1 MRSELRIASIA
12 ITLAAFA
19 SNGAAEESIALD
31 GYTCAQ
37 FLSDTTQPADGNKV
51 LKTLMMISWATGYAA
66 AFQQKLPRADAA
78 AIVLMAGTL
87 GDACR
92 KQPMEKAV
100 KAITNQINEF
110 ANREPSPEV
119 RPAPSA
125 GAAPEQFFA
134 TYASRDMDGGDYD
147 IRRGIA
153 QDQCESLCKNE
164 TRCKAYSYDL
174 WKGSCYLKDSLNPMR
189 LDPRSVTSALKSEQ
203 VSRDQRDPVI
213 EKRRQKAF
221 PNAPYTHISLPN
233 YGECSKR
240 CLKDDRCEGFNF
252 YQSRRQCSLIEKPKE
267 YSDDRSADL
276 GIKMQIP
283 K

>member
-1 MRSELRIASIA
+1 MRIGIASIA
-12 ITLAAFA
+12 MTLVAFA
-19 SNGAAEESIALD
+19 GNGSAEESIALD
-31 GYTCAQ
+31 GYTCEQ
-37 FLSDTTQPADGNKV
+37 FLSDTSKPADGTKV

-66 AFQQKLPRADAA
+66 AFQQTLPRADAA

-87 GDACR
+87 GEACR
-92 KQPMEKAV
+92 KQPTEKVV
-100 KAITNQINEF
+100 KAITDQINEF
-110 ANREPSPEV
+110 ANRAPSPEV
-119 RPAPSA
+119 PLASSTDSSSQSA
-125 GAAPEQFFA
+125 FMMY
-134 TYASRDMDGGDYD
+134 TSRDMDGGDYD
-147 IRRGIA
+147 IKREIA

-164 TRCKAYSYDL
+164 TRCKAYSYDV
-174 WKGSCYLKDSLNPMR
+174 WNRSCYLKNSLNLLR

-221 PNAPYTHISLPN
+221 PNASYSQISLPN